1 MTPRAISAA
10 IVAHNNKK
18 QQEMKEQ
25 IRIGDL
31 LLWTAGKYNSFA
43 CNDPKKYPSKPYLRD
58 DNNGGYAPG
67 ASMSDEEME
76 NWAKQFCAKY
86 PK

>member
-1 MTPRAISAA
+1 MSLKSSKNPTIW
-10 IVAHNNKK
+10 
-18 QQEMKEQ
+18 
-25 IRIGDL
+25 RIWTTWK
-31 LLWTAGKYNSFA
+31 LWTAGKYNSFA